1 MGYTKFH
8 SYLYNCTTKGKPI
21 ANPKGTETDIVCW
34 LRNEALQ
41 LQCASL
47 KGTSTTVLQ
56 TLPAAPVN
64 VLTGPVTASIA
75 VRKVKLKVA
84 PVAVRSRRS
93 VSPNFPCWTRNTTRG
108 QFDLIDLGEAPPC
121 GVAPEHWRHPVPSV
135 PGGYVQLRDGLRV
148 RKHFQLGDLAGKTF
162 DWCVVQDRSLT
173 RQGRPLY
180 KIWQV
185 SQDPESGFAISK
197 RAEVAHSPYQM
208 WNDVFCRHTGKKNSC
223 HDASGMCG
231 FKEPD
236 VVALLRL
243 SESAIQESNSRK
255 QRRKQL
261 RKRQPQGADSAD
273 CRRRRH
279 SNKERNSAANT
290 VIYISGYI
298 RDELHYVPG
307 YTVTRR
313 AALYF
318 WLRDELHYIFGYTRG
333 ELHYISGYETSC
345 IIFLVTCEASCII
358 FLVIYVYM
366 RRAAL
371 YFWLHARRAALCF
384 WLQTCARRAELYFWL
399 QRAALY
405 FWLHTSDE
413 RSN

>member
-8 SYLYNCTTKGKPI
+8 SYLYNCTTKGKPV

-75 VRKVKLKVA
+75 VRKVKLKAA

-148 RKHFQLGDLAGKTF
+148 RKQFELGDLTGKTF

-208 WNDVFCRHTGKKNSC
+208 WNDVFCGHTGKKNSC

-243 SESAIQESNSRK
+243 SESAIQESSYKSNEESSYESDSPKEQIRQTADEEDIQIRK
-255 QRRKQL
+255 
-261 RKRQPQGADSAD
+261 
-273 CRRRRH
+273 
-279 SNKERNSAANT
+279 ET
-290 VIYISGYI
+290 VQQTQSFIF
-298 RDELHYVPG
+298 L
-307 YTVTRR
+307 VTYETSCIMF
-313 AALYF
+313 LV
-318 WLRDELHYIFGYTRG
+318 TQSRG

-345 IIFLVTCEASCII
+345 IIFLVTHEASCII
-358 FLVIYVYM
+358 FLVT

-371 YFWLHARRAALCF
+371 YFWLHARRAAL
-384 WLQTCARRAELYFWL
+384 YFWL
-399 QRAALY
+399 Y
-405 FWLHTSDE
+405 TYI
-413 RSN
+413 

>member
-8 SYLYNCTTKGKPI
+8 SYLYNCTTKGKPV

-75 VRKVKLKVA
+75 VRKVKLKAA

-93 VSPNFPCWTRNTTRG
+93 VSPNFPCWTRNTIRG

-197 RAEVAHSPYQM
+197 RAEVAHSPHQM

-243 SESAIQESNSRK
+243 SESAQSSVGESGSVFAKIKDLDSLSDRRLSTLRRVGMDMTLRGMATICPSDPAGAFRIIQSSKEFEVAFKSIQELEEL
-255 QRRKQL
+255 KQL
-261 RKRQPQGADSAD
+261 PFVLGLVEKYAMLDDDSEKEALLALMSPYYSYRVIQDLFGVTEGA
-273 CRRRRH
+273 
-279 SNKERNSAANT
+279 
-290 VIYISGYI
+290 V
-298 RDELHYVPG
+298 
-307 YTVTRR
+307 
-313 AALYF
+313 
-318 WLRDELHYIFGYTRG
+318 
-333 ELHYISGYETSC
+333 
-345 IIFLVTCEASCII
+345 
-358 FLVIYVYM
+358 
-366 RRAAL
+366 
-371 YFWLHARRAALCF
+371 
-384 WLQTCARRAELYFWL
+384 
-399 QRAALY
+399 
-405 FWLHTSDE
+405 E
-413 RSN
+413 RSRMFAAHEECKLFQHMG